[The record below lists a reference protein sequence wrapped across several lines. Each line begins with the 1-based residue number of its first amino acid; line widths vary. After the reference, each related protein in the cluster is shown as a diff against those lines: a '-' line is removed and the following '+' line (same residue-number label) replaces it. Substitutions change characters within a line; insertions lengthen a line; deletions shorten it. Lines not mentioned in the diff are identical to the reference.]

1 MTDPAIPSPPAH
13 SELAPLLDRVLTFTS
28 IRSYGAGEP
37 VLTPGTT
44 TNAFYYLVSGSVE
57 VGYTDPH
64 DTRITVALIGAGS
77 FSARSATSTASRGCA
92 ISAPRPR
99 PASPCS
105 TRR

>member
-1 MTDPAIPSPPAH
+1 MTDSTAAPPPPDT
-13 SELAPLLDRVLTFTS
+13 APLLERVLAFS
-28 IRSYGAGEP
+28 PLRSYGAGEP
-37 VLTPGTT
+37 VLTPATA

-64 DTRITVALIGAGS
+64 DTRITVALIGAGE

-92 ISAPRPR
+92 TSAPRAR

-105 TRR
+105 TKR

>member
-1 MTDPAIPSPPAH
+1 MTDSAIPSPPAH
-13 SELAPLLDRVLTFTS
+13 SELAPLLDRVLAFTS

-64 DTRITVALIGAGS
+64 DTRITVALIGAGEFFGEIGYFDGQS
-77 FSARSATSTASRGCA
+77 RVRDIRTAATAGIA
-92 ISAPRPR
+92 VFD
-99 PASPCS
+99 
-105 TRR
+105 